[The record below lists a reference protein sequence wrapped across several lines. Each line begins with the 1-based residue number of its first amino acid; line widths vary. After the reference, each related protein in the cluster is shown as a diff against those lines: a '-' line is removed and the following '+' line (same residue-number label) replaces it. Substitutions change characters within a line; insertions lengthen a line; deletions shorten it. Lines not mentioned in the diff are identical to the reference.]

1 MKGRK
6 KAILT
11 EEKIIQATLDVIEEK
26 TISETRM
33 RNIAE
38 KAQVYQS
45 NLHYYYKSKKELLL
59 SAQKKVAG
67 RCIEIRQ
74 QARENSKDSLESQLD
89 VFLKQ
94 KLIFIKE
101 EPKYDYAEIDFW
113 LQSRFDEDFKE
124 EFKRSFYG
132 WRSELKKLI
141 ETYAPHYDQEKQVLL
156 ASVIISLL
164 EGATIQ
170 YLIDSEAFSVDR
182 YFAYCKELIIR
193 EINRV

>member
-1 MKGRK
+1 MKEK
-6 KAILT
+6 SDTMST

-33 RNIAE
+33 RFIAE
-38 KAQVYQS
+38 NADVYQS

-59 SAQKKVAG
+59 AAQKKVANH
-67 RCIEIRQ
+67 CSELRQ
-74 QARENSKDSLESQLD
+74 QEKSKAKDTLEGQLD
-89 VFLKQ
+89 VFLRQ

-113 LQSRFDEDFKE
+113 IQSRIDKDFKE

-132 WRSELKKLI
+132 WRKELQDLI
-141 ETYAPHYDQEKQVLL
+141 EAYALHFEKEKQILL

-170 YLIDSEAFSVDR
+170 YLVDAEAFSVDK
-182 YFAYCKELIIR
+182 YFEYCKYLIIR
-193 EINRV
+193 EINS